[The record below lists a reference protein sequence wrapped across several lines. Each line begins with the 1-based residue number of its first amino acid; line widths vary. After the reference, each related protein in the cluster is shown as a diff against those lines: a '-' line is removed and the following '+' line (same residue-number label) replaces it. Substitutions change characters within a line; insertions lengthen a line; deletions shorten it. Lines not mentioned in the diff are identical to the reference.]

1 MKKAD
6 ELRSY
11 NAEIYVLVRRRGRYH
26 EYSSADIAKWPSTR
40 PQVVI
45 LPCSDHG
52 IRLTVVKAQSYP
64 LPVRKSPGDFHK
76 WGTKEKHTETHKEL
90 FKADKHSGYDGSS
103 TPDFRSS
110 TDIIIHANNA
120 IYEDI

>member
-11 NAEIYVLVRRRGRYH
+11 HAEIYVLVRRRRRYH
-26 EYSSADIAKWPSTR
+26 EYSSADTTEWPPTR

-52 IRLTVVKAQSYP
+52 MGLTVVEAQSYP
-64 LPVRKSPGDFHK
+64 LPSAKVS
-76 WGTKEKHTETHKEL
+76 WGL
-90 FKADKHSGYDGSS
+90 S
-103 TPDFRSS
+103 
-110 TDIIIHANNA
+110 
-120 IYEDI
+120 